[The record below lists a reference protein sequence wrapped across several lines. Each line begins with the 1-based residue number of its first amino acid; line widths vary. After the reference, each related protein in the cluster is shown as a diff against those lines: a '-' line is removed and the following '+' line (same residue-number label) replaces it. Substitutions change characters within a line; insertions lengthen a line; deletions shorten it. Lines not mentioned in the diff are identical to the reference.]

1 MQVRIHPVQTAAG
14 RHASLIGV
22 ARAAVVGGFLI
33 AGLFLAAQSNYLLF
47 HALAEGF
54 AILVAAL
61 IYVFATRTHAHAR
74 NDFLLF
80 LGNAYAFVAIVDFL
94 HLLTYQGMGI
104 FTQYDANT
112 PTQLW
117 IAGRYLDA
125 FSLLVAPVFLWRRL
139 PRTGVLVLY
148 AVVTAALVGA
158 IMWLGIFPA
167 CFVPGLGLTPFKVAS
182 EYAISGILIAAIVHL
197 LRQRERI
204 DPAVQR
210 LMVSAML
217 LTIGAELSFTLYT
230 DVYGVMN
237 FVGHIFKV
245 VAYYLV
251 YLAIV
256 RRGLEAPY
264 AEITRL
270 NDSLE
275 RRVAERT
282 TALLAA
288 NKGLEVEVAERR
300 AAELQLRRLW
310 LAVEQSP
317 ATVVITNTKGRIE
330 YVNPK
335 FVQLTGYSAEEAIGQ
350 NPRILQSGK
359 TPREVYQDLWHTIR
373 AGEEWHGEFLN
384 KKKNGELYWEAA
396 SVSPVQ
402 DAEGVITNFVAVK
415 EDITERKRAEQLRED
430 YVSLISHD
438 LRSPLTVIMVQAQLL
453 LRATDKPE
461 VARKAGEAILTSGQR
476 MKAMLQD
483 LVDTVRMESGQVMLD
498 LAPLDV
504 PSLLLDLR
512 GRLAATDAAKRIEVV
527 LPPEGVPPALA
538 DANRLE
544 RVLTNLLSNA
554 LKYSEDTVRV
564 TVEADANELT
574 VAVADKG
581 RGIAKEDLPHLFDR
595 FYRVDE
601 TRRTEGLGLGL
612 YITRMLVEA
621 HGGRIWVESEPGEGS
636 TFSFTLPL
644 S

>member
-1 MQVRIHPVQTAAG
+1 MQGHVRPMPTAAK
-14 RHASLIGV
+14 RHASLVGV
-22 ARAAVVGGFLI
+22 ARAGAVGGLLI
-33 AGLFLAAQSNYLLF
+33 AGLFLATQSNYLLF

-80 LGNAYAFVAIVDFL
+80 LGNAYAFVAVLDFL
-94 HLLTYQGMGI
+94 HVLTYQGMGV
-104 FTQYDANT
+104 FPQYDANT

-117 IAGRYLDA
+117 IAGRYLNA
-125 FSLLVAPVFLWRRL
+125 FSLLMAPVFLWRRL
-139 PRTGVLVLY
+139 PRARVLALY
-148 AVVTAALVGA
+148 TVVTAALAGS

-167 CFVPGLGLTPFKVAS
+167 CFVPGQGLTPFKVAS
-182 EYAISGILIAAIVHL
+182 EYIVSGILIAAIVHL
-197 LRQRERI
+197 LRQRGRI
-204 DPAVQR
+204 DPAGQR
-210 LMVSAML
+210 LLVSAML
-217 LTIGAELSFTLYT
+217 LTIGAEVSFTLYT
-230 DVYGVMN
+230 DVYGMMN
-237 FVGHIFKV
+237 FIGHIFKV
-245 VAYYLV
+245 AAYYLV

-270 NDSLE
+270 NDNLE
-275 RRVAERT
+275 QRVDERT

-288 NKGLEVEVAERR
+288 NKGLEAEVAERR

-317 ATVVITNTKGRIE
+317 ATVVITDTEGRIE

-359 TPREVYQDLWHTIR
+359 TPREVYQDLWRTIL
-373 AGEEWHGEFLN
+373 AGREWRGEFLN

-396 SVSPVQ
+396 SISPVQ
-402 DAEGVITNFVAVK
+402 DAEGTITNFVAVK

-476 MKAMLQD
+476 IKAMLQD
-483 LVDTVRMESGQVMLD
+483 LVDTVRLESGQVMLD

-504 PSLLLDLR
+504 PSLLLDLL
-512 GRLAATDAAKRIEVV
+512 GRLAAAQAAERI
-527 LPPEGVPPALA
+527 
-538 DANRLE
+538 
-544 RVLTNLLSNA
+544 
-554 LKYSEDTVRV
+554 
-564 TVEADANELT
+564 
-574 VAVADKG
+574 
-581 RGIAKEDLPHLFDR
+581 
-595 FYRVDE
+595 
-601 TRRTEGLGLGL
+601 
-612 YITRMLVEA
+612 
-621 HGGRIWVESEPGEGS
+621 
-636 TFSFTLPL
+636 
-644 S
+644 